1 MTDEPGPAERAL
13 YLDVVRAGG
22 RLRPEDLAPAD
33 RATVAALVARG
44 LLTPT
49 ATGYTA
55 ANPRALGD
63 RLGTEL
69 RLRATRLLVH
79 AERLPGTL
87 QPLSQAYE
95 ALHRPP
101 GSGEEGSGD
110 AARLDGGG
118 GGAGSGVGAA
128 AVRRCISELI
138 AECKEEFLAARP
150 GHHSAEALQTSL
162 AQDLALL
169 RRGCSMRTLHQ
180 PGALDDPATLRQV
193 ALRSGEGAEARV
205 LAEPYERVLVFD
217 RSVAVIPAV
226 EDRNRATVVTDRTT
240 VAYLVA
246 QFERDWARAT
256 PADRNL
262 GAPHPTTVRIGR
274 LLARGLTQRAVAT
287 RLGLSERT
295 VAAHIARLR
304 ERYGAQTLFHL
315 GWHLRGERH
324 G

>member
-1 MTDEPGPAERAL
+1 MTDEPGSAEHAL
-13 YLDVVRAGG
+13 YLAVVRAGG
-22 RLRPEDLAPAD
+22 RLRPEELAPAD
-33 RATVAALVARG
+33 RPTVAALVARG

-49 ATGYTA
+49 ATGYTV

-63 RLGTEL
+63 RLGAEL

-87 QPLSQAYE
+87 QPLSRAYE

-101 GSGEEGSGD
+101 GAEPGGSGSVD
-110 AARLDGGG
+110 AARLDG
-118 GGAGSGVGAA
+118 VGASTA
-128 AVRRCISELI
+128 AVRQCLSELL
-138 AECKEEFLAARP
+138 AGCKQEFLAARP
-150 GHHSAEALQTSL
+150 GHHATEALRTTL

-193 ALRSGEGAEARV
+193 ALRSGEGAEVRV

-217 RSVAVIPAV
+217 RSVAVIPAA
-226 EDRNRATVVTDRTT
+226 EDRSRAAVVTDPTT
-240 VAYLVA
+240 LAYLVA

-304 ERYGAQTLFHL
+304 DRYGARTLFHL